1 LFTYAVVLANQH
13 LSYPALDKGTLTNVC
28 LHKINDDTVQ
38 YILQASIH
46 EYIPSFTSFK
56 DHLPPQ
62 LNQRHQRQVTELR
75 VSNQLFDTLE
85 VKAIPQQ
92 SHSCV
97 EIEVCGRKVLIF
109 S

>member
-1 LFTYAVVLANQH
+1 MVLANQN

-38 YILQASIH
+38 YIFQASIH
-46 EYIPSFTSFK
+46 EYIPSF
-56 DHLPPQ
+56 HIIQGLPPQ

-97 EIEVCGRKVLIF
+97 EIEVCGSKVLIF